1 MGIIGLAYLPC
12 FSLAVP
18 PLPSFQ
24 SQLFHQCP
32 LWEAGSKSSPWQ
44 RCPDSPSLNFAVCQ
58 SPFPRHCVSNC
69 DLLCQR
75 TTHTPISLCYS
86 IWLFGD
92 LSACICTNTHKRN
105 SNTHALKKK
114 MLLCV
119 VQIILLDVLGN
130 PHLQLSLL

>member
-1 MGIIGLAYLPC
+1 MADLLRGQIGDNRLSLFTLLFTSGPSSTFISKPII
-12 FSLAVP
+12 P
-18 PLPSFQ
+18 PVSTM
-24 SQLFHQCP
+24 
-32 LWEAGSKSSPWQ
+32 EAGSKSSPWQ

-58 SPFPRHCVSNC
+58 SPFPRHCLSNC

-114 MLLCV
+114 CFCVLCK
-119 VQIILLDVLGN
+119 
-130 PHLQLSLL
+130 